1 MRGPAEKACLIG
13 LNLHLSDKHDCR
25 THFFLCNVYDT
36 PWYFMEHML
45 EINRYFFFNHISE
58 LIYFLILDILIGQFK
73 RVWISL

>member
-1 MRGPAEKACLIG
+1 
-13 LNLHLSDKHDCR
+13 
-25 THFFLCNVYDT
+25 
-36 PWYFMEHML
+36 MEHML